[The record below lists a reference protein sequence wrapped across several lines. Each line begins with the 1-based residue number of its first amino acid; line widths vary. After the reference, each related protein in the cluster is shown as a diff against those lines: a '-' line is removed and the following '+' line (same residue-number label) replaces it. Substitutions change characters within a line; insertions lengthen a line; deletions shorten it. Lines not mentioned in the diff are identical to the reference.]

1 MMNKLKI
8 FINNHFNI
16 FAFIMFA
23 LIVFSLYGRTLFFDF
38 SHYDDDVLVLDRQE
52 YLSFSNIDKIF
63 SNTIFGE
70 STDQFCRPVL
80 NLTFLFEK
88 YLYGIKPFGYHLTNL
103 LLHLFSVFSIYLLL
117 TLRYDKKKTFM
128 LCLLF
133 ACHPAIVQAVAWI
146 PGRNDSLLALFIILS
161 LYFFIKYV
169 EDGKNGYL
177 FGYLFCFALALL
189 TKETAIVIP
198 FFYLL
203 FLVYKK
209 KNIKKIIVCMTIW
222 ILITL
227 LYLLYRKYVLS
238 GQYVATFKEMF
249 TNFYTALIPATP
261 KYIANIFFP
270 IKLSVFPAM
279 LQVNYLLCT
288 ASFLVFIL
296 FFIRLKSYDLKIV
309 LTGFCWFFFFLFPT
323 YLMTDND
330 FYDHRIYV
338 PLIGIMLVILEMLKE
353 YTNLYS
359 KKIIVLVI
367 FFFLMFSSVTLYYE
381 QKFQNKETFWVNAL
395 MMSPESDLANAMVGN
410 LFFECGLYKEAEER
424 YLKAISIKE
433 TSTHYGNLA
442 VVYAKIGDLDKTEEA
457 LLKSL
462 NFTKNNPNTYYNLAL
477 VYKFKGNKEKAL
489 EMKEKYIETF
499 KRTNK
504 VSKMIDIDL

>member
-16 FAFIMFA
+16 FAFIMFT

-38 SHYDDDVLVLDRQE
+38 SYYDDDVLVLDRQE

-70 STDQFCRPVL
+70 STDQFCRPIL

-103 LLHLFSVFSIYLLL
+103 LLHLFAVFSIYLLL
-117 TLRYDKKKTFM
+117 TLRYDKKKTFI

-146 PGRNDSLLALFIILS
+146 PGRNDSLLALFVVLS
-161 LYFFIKYV
+161 FYFFIKYIQ
-169 EDGKNGYL
+169 DNRAS
-177 FGYLFCFALALL
+177 FMFAYLFCFVLSLL

-203 FLVYKK
+203 FLVYKRQ
-209 KNIKKIIVCMTIW
+209 NIKKIIICMIIW

-238 GQYVATFKEMF
+238 GQYVATFKDMF
-249 TNFYTALIPATP
+249 TNFYKALIPATP

-279 LQVNYLLCT
+279 LKVNYLLCT
-288 ASFLVFIL
+288 ASFLVFVLL
-296 FFIRLKSYDLKIV
+296 FIKLRSYDLRIV
-309 LTGFCWFFFFLFPT
+309 IFGFCCFFFFLFPT

-330 FYDHRIYV
+330 FYDHRIYI
-338 PLIGIMLVILEMLKE
+338 PLMGILLVVSEMIRN
-353 YTNLYS
+353 YFGMYS
-359 KKIIVLVI
+359 KKIVAIIV
-367 FFFLMFSSVTLYYE
+367 FFFLMFCSVTLYYE
-381 QKFQNKETFWVNAL
+381 QKFHNKETFWVNAL
-395 MMSPESDLANAMVGN
+395 MMSPESDLANAMVGQ

-424 YLKAISIKE
+424 YLKAISIKP

-442 VVYAKIGDLDKTEEA
+442 VVYAKIGDLDNTEKA
-457 LLKSL
+457 LLKAL
-462 NFTKNNPNTYYNLAL
+462 EFARNNPNTYYNLAL
-477 VYKFKGNKEKAL
+477 VYKYKGDKEKAQ

-499 KRTNK
+499 NKTNK
-504 VSKMIDIDL
+504 VSKMVDIDL

>member
-1 MMNKLKI
+1 MSKI
-8 FINNHFNI
+8 KSFIINHFNV

-23 LIVFSLYGRTLFFDF
+23 VVIFSLYGRTLFFDF
-38 SHYDDDVLVLDRQE
+38 SYYDDDVLVLDRQE
-52 YLSFSNIDKIF
+52 YLSFSNIGKIF

-80 NLTFLFEK
+80 NLTFLCEK

-103 LLHLFSVFSIYLLL
+103 LLHLFSVFSVFLLF
-117 TLRYDKKKTFM
+117 TLKYDKKKTFI

-161 LYFFIKYV
+161 FYFFVKYT
-169 EDGKNGYL
+169 ENAKSGYL
-177 FGYLFCFALALL
+177 FGYLFCFVLALL
-189 TKETAIVIP
+189 TKETAIVLP
-198 FFYLL
+198 FFYFL
-203 FLVYKK
+203 FLLYKK
-209 KNIKKIIVCMTIW
+209 RNVKQIVVSIIILSLI
-222 ILITL
+222 ILI
-227 LYLLYRKYVLS
+227 YFFYRKYVLS
-238 GQYVATFKEMF
+238 GQYIATFKEMF
-249 TNFYTALIPATP
+249 TNFYKALLPATP

-279 LQVNYLLCT
+279 LKVNYLLCT
-288 ASFLVFIL
+288 ASFLSFVLLFIK
-296 FFIRLKSYDLKIV
+296 LKSYDLKIV
-309 LTGFCWFFFFLFPT
+309 LIGICWFFFFLFPT

-338 PLIGIMLVILEMLKE
+338 PLIGIMLAILEMLKE
-353 YTNLYS
+353 YTELCS
-359 KKIIVLVI
+359 KKFIALIV

-395 MMSPESDLANAMVGN
+395 TMSPESDLANAMVGT
-410 LFFECGLYKEAEER
+410 LFFEHGLYKEAVER

-442 VVYAKIGDLDKTEEA
+442 VVYAKIGDLDKTEKA

-462 NFTKNNPNTYYNLAL
+462 EFSKSNPNTYYNLAL
-477 VYKFKGNKEKAL
+477 VYKYKGNKEKAQ
-489 EMKEKYIETF
+489 EMKDKYIETF
-499 KRTNK
+499 KKTNK
-504 VSKMIDIDL
+504 VSKMVDINL